1 MDNSGYIKLHRKF
14 LEWEWYDDINCKVLF
29 IHCLIKANYRDK
41 QWRGKTIQRGQFFT
55 SIDNLTD
62 ELHLSPQQIRT
73 SLSKLE
79 TTKEIVKKST
89 NEGTYITI
97 CNYDNYQQLNQ
108 TDQQTDNKPITNDQQ
123 TDNKR
128 ITTTK
133 EYKEKKEIKNNKEV
147 IGLYNS
153 IVIFFDEELRPK
165 TEAQKNSWLDCL
177 DKLIRIDGH
186 TPDEIRDVVK
196 RTRMDDFWRPNFLSI
211 TKLRNTNKDGVKY
224 FMVFKNRFSQ
234 GKSFGIPDKQ
244 RDYETPQTEF

>member
-55 SIDNLTD
+55 SIDNLAD

-133 EYKEKKEIKNNKEV
+133 KDKKEKKEKKTTIKAIPTIQEV
-147 IGLYNS
+147 RD
-153 IVIFFDEELRPK
+153 FFDANGYDPDFGETRWHYYNDNDWHDSHGNQVLSWK
-165 TEAQKNSWLDCL
+165 QKMRSVW
-177 DKLIRIDGH
+177 
-186 TPDEIRDVVK
+186 
-196 RTRMDDFWRPNFLSI
+196 
-211 TKLRNTNKDGVKY
+211 
-224 FMVFKNRFSQ
+224 FKPENEKK
-234 GKSFGIPDKQ
+234 GLKVAM
-244 RDYETPQTEF
+244 